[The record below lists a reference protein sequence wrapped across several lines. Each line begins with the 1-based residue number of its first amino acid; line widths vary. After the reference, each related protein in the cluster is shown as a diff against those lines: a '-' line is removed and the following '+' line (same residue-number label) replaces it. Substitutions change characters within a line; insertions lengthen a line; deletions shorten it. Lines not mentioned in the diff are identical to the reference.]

1 MSGPSA
7 TGERATGAAE
17 PAARDPS
24 QTRRSRPWLRAV
36 VVAGAL
42 AFLALLGY
50 GVASEAPER
59 TIDESLARGEAVA
72 APGFDL
78 PVLQPPQS
86 TPPRLEGVVAEAT
99 ADGRASLDEL
109 RGIPVVLN
117 FWASWCE
124 PCRTEAKT
132 LEDSWLSARGREVL
146 FVGLNMQDLT
156 DDAREFISEFDNT
169 YLNVRDESNG
179 VAVDWG
185 VTGLPETFF
194 VSPEGE
200 VVAHVIGAVSPEQ
213 LEAGVRAAERGQSL
227 GSIEGGDR
235 RSVR

>member
-1 MSGPSA
+1 MSETSVSA
-7 TGERATGAAE
+7 AGVTEAPA
-17 PAARDPS
+17 PAADDPGAP
-24 QTRRSRPWLRAV
+24 RRSRPWLRAAV
-36 VVAGAL
+36 VVGAL

-78 PVLQPPQS
+78 PVLQTGALGPE
-86 TPPRLEGVVAEAT
+86 LESVVGEA
-99 ADGRASLDEL
+99 AGDGRVSLDEL
-109 RGIPVVLN
+109 RGTPIVLN

-124 PCRTEAKT
+124 PCRSEAEA
-132 LEDSWLSARGREVL
+132 LEDSWRSARGREVL
-146 FVGLNMQDLT
+146 FAGLNMQDLT
-156 DDAREFISEFDNT
+156 DDAREFTSEFGNT

-179 VAVDWG
+179 VALDWG

-194 VSPEGE
+194 VSAEGE
-200 VVAHVIGAVSPEQ
+200 VVGHVIGAVSAEQ
-213 LEAGVRAAERGQSL
+213 LEAGVGAAEQGRPL

>member
-1 MSGPSA
+1 LSGPSA

-78 PVLQPPQS
+78 PVLQTGS
-86 TPPRLEGVVAEAT
+86 LGSELETVVSGAAG
-99 ADGRASLDEL
+99 DGRVSLDEL
-109 RGIPVVLN
+109 RGTPVVLN

-213 LEAGVRAAERGQSL
+213 LEAGVRAAERGQPL

>member
-1 MSGPSA
+1 MSQASA
-7 TGERATGAAE
+7 TAAGVTKAPA
-17 PAARDPS
+17 PAADGPGAP
-24 QTRRSRPWLRAV
+24 RRSRPWLRAAV
-36 VVAGAL
+36 VVGAL

-78 PVLQPPQS
+78 PVLQTGS
-86 TPPRLEGVVAEAT
+86 LGSELETVVGGAAG
-99 ADGRASLDEL
+99 DGRVSLDEL
-109 RGIPVVLN
+109 RGTPVVLN

-124 PCRTEAKT
+124 PCRTEAKV
-132 LEDSWLSARGREVL
+132 LEDSWRSARGREVL

-156 DDAREFISEFDNT
+156 DDARAFMSEFDNT

-179 VAVDWG
+179 VALDWG

-194 VSPEGE
+194 VSPDGE
-200 VVAHVIGAVSPEQ
+200 VVAHVIGAVSAGQ
-213 LEAGVRAAERGQSL
+213 LEAGVGAAERGRPL

>member
-1 MSGPSA
+1 MSQASA
-7 TGERATGAAE
+7 TAAGVTKAPA
-17 PAARDPS
+17 PAADGPGAP
-24 QTRRSRPWLRAV
+24 RRSRPWLRAAV
-36 VVAGAL
+36 VVGAL

-78 PVLQPPQS
+78 PVLQTGS
-86 TPPRLEGVVAEAT
+86 LGSELETVVGGAAG
-99 ADGRASLDEL
+99 DGRVSLDEL
-109 RGIPVVLN
+109 RGTPVVLN

-124 PCRTEAKT
+124 PCRTEAKV
-132 LEDSWLSARGREVL
+132 LEDSWRSARGREVL

-156 DDAREFISEFDNT
+156 DDAREFIAEFDNT

-213 LEAGVRAAERGQSL
+213 LEAGVRAAERGRPL